1 MPHRVVVYNVV
12 VVPTP
17 VVSFSE
23 RHADA
28 YRGCTRVSSRARI
41 RQDTD
46 ARPSSSSSS
55 PPPKNVVFFGSTT
68 TVLSRRRRAVVL
80 LFDTTTVFLVV
91 VQTTPTTPKS
101 SRVGGFGAFP
111 PLHDLLMMSRLER
124 ERERVKK
131 CPPKKKWGY
140 VYVVLCKDSTIARW
154 GFARVVQSGSIV
166 LARGGVLLSFF
177 SRVCVSLCSQKKTSF
192 SVCIIP

>member
-1 MPHRVVVYNVV
+1 MPHRVVVYNVVV

-124 ERERVKK
+124 ERERESKSVLQRKSGDMYMWYYVRTPQSRGGDSLASFK
-131 CPPKKKWGY
+131 AARLCSLAAEFFCPSFPECVCLFVPKKKHPSPY
-140 VYVVLCKDSTIARW
+140 V
-154 GFARVVQSGSIV
+154 
-166 LARGGVLLSFF
+166 
-177 SRVCVSLCSQKKTSF
+177 
-192 SVCIIP
+192 